1 LIGIGFALA
10 TTISYAKPSH
20 FSTKKHA
27 TASVKRA
34 KISSRNAIKITKL
47 SNKLTKFSKNSA
59 KHPHKLTKYSK
70 KKNQFASVSFK
81 QKFAKRKPYHRYSR
95 HSHATLPVTSQ
106 RDISPDTIDQNDSY
120 QNDSYIEKT
129 DSNSRIHSLIASTS
143 QNDFTN
149 NDIDAN
155 DIPTNNETYGH
166 LTSVHATIA
175 YSLALAGERAGLS
188 DDLIMQLTN
197 IFAWD
202 IDFATNLYPG
212 DQFTVVYENNEA
224 NSGQI
229 VAAEF
234 VNRGKIFTAIRYK
247 DREGNV
253 NYYSPEGKT
262 MRKAFLSSPVEYTH
276 ISSHFDTHRR
286 HPILNRI
293 RAHKG
298 IDYAARTGTPVKS
311 AGDGVVTFIGR
322 KGGYGQVMIV
332 QHGQRYET
340 LYAHLSNFKRG
351 LQNGDPVRQGEIIGY
366 VGQTGLATGPH
377 LHYEFRIDGIH
388 RNPETLSLGDATPL
402 SHHLLADFKAKS
414 QPLLAQL
421 YQTKARTLL
430 AKNQFEAN

>member
-1 LIGIGFALA
+1 MKSKFYTPLLIGIGLALA
-10 TTISYAKPSH
+10 TTISYAKPGH
-20 FSTKKHA
+20 FSTKRHANVSTKRPKINSHHSVSHTKH
-27 TASVKRA
+27 
-34 KISSRNAIKITKL
+34 
-47 SNKLTKFSKNSA
+47 SKKTS
-59 KHPHKLTKYSK
+59 HYSK
-70 KKNQFASVSFK
+70 ASFK
-81 QKFAKRKPYHRYSR
+81 QRFSKRKSHLRHAHRVDKIFPASLTKKHHLYTN
-95 HSHATLPVTSQ
+95 H
-106 RDISPDTIDQNDSY
+106 RDEQF
-120 QNDSYIEKT
+120 IEKT
-129 DSNSRIHSLIASTS
+129 DNNSRIHSLIAG
-143 QNDFTN
+143 QNDFN
-149 NDIDAN
+149 AINYNDTPIG
-155 DIPTNNETYGH
+155 NETIGH

-188 DDLIMQLTN
+188 DDLMMQLTN

-212 DQFTVVYENNEA
+212 DQFTVVYESNDS

-247 DREGNV
+247 DNEGNV

-262 MRKAFLSSPVEYTH
+262 MRKAFLSTPVEYTH

-311 AGDGVVTFIGR
+311 AGDGVVTFLGR

-332 QHGQRYET
+332 QHGERYET

-377 LHYEFRIDGIH
+377 LHYEFRIDGVH
-388 RNPETLSLGDATPL
+388 RNPETLSLGDSTPL
-402 SHHLLADFKAKS
+402 SNHLLADFKSKS

-421 YQTKARTLL
+421 YQTKARTLF
-430 AKNQFEAN
+430 AKNQYESN

>member
-1 LIGIGFALA
+1 MKNKFYRSLLIGIGFALV
-10 TTISYAKPSH
+10 TTTSYAKPAH

-47 SNKLTKFSKNSA
+47 SNKHTKLSKKST
-59 KHPHKLTKYSK
+59 KHSLNLTKYSK
-70 KKNQFASVSFK
+70 KKNQFANVSFK
-81 QKFAKRKPYHRYSR
+81 QKFSKRKPYHRYSR
-95 HSHATLPVTSQ
+95 HPHTILPVTTQ
-106 RDISPDTIDQNDSY
+106 RDIHPDIIDPND
-120 QNDSYIEKT
+120 QFIEKT
-129 DSNSRIHSLIASTS
+129 DNNTRIHSLIAD
-143 QNDFTN
+143 QHNFNEIKYNDVP
-149 NDIDAN
+149 IDN
-155 DIPTNNETYGH
+155 QTTGH

-188 DDLIMQLTN
+188 DDLMMQLTN

-212 DQFTVVYENNEA
+212 DQFTVVYENNDS

-247 DREGNV
+247 DSEGNV

-262 MRKAFLSSPVEYTH
+262 MRKAFLSTPVEYTH

-332 QHGQRYET
+332 QHGERYET

-377 LHYEFRIDGIH
+377 LHYEFRIDGVH
-388 RNPETLSLGDATPL
+388 RNPETLSLGDSTPL
-402 SHHLLADFKAKS
+402 SNHLLADFKSKS

-430 AKNQFEAN
+430 AKNQFESN